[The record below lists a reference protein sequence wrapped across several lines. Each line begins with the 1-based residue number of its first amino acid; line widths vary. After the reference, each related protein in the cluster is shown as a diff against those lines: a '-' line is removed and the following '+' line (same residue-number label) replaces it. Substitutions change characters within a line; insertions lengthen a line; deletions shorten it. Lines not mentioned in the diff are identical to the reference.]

1 MQSTQAIDRLL
12 FAAAIP
18 TATPPELDDIF
29 HQLDTAARAYL
40 IIALDAW
47 TLAPEQSAEA
57 VLALAEHMQL
67 VKAKA

>member
-29 HQLDTAARAYL
+29 HQLDTAARTHL
-40 IIALDAW
+40 LLALDAW
-47 TLAPEQSAEA
+47 ALAPEQSAAA
-57 VLALAEHMQL
+57 VLALAEYMQRRI
-67 VKAKA
+67 VY